1 MDYAFIYAS
10 SFPFLQQSD
19 FNNAYAVVQTMFQ
32 GVAGLW
38 NILGSEKQAAKVNLA
53 YQLLTAWY
61 LSILNNPSGVV
72 ANGGMP
78 LTSKSIGGTSVTFE
92 DIMAQEGLQK
102 LKANTFGLQ
111 ALSMIQSCPE
121 RFGVYD

>member
-1 MDYAFIYAS
+1 MDYDFMFAGN
-10 SFPFLQQSD
+10 FPSLQPSD
-19 FNNAYAVVQTMFQ
+19 FNNAYAIVKTMFQ

-38 NILGSEKQAAKVNLA
+38 KVLGTDAQTAKVNLC
-53 YQLLTAWY
+53 YQFLTAWY
-61 LSILNNPSGVV
+61 LAVVNNVSNIA

-78 LTSKSIGGTSVTFE
+78 LTSKSIGGTSVSYE

-102 LKANTFGLQ
+102 LKANTFGIQ

-121 RFGVYD
+121 RFNVFD